1 MKKQILILFAFLAV
15 LTNLSAQEDID
26 STQFLFNKFQDGSVY
41 YKDGRVYNARLNYH
55 LRGNCF
61 LFIDANDDNVIK
73 EFGEVNQISAV
84 KVADKSFLLQND
96 GSAYEVIQFDPMI
109 AVKYIGRFKKEGKN
123 SGYGGRS
130 ETGSI
135 DAFSSIRNNGET
147 HSLPT
152 GKYILIGIDN
162 AYLIEKEG
170 KRKSFRTEKQFL
182 KLYPK
187 HTDELQKY
195 IEEKKVKLN
204 DVEQMAELIRYA
216 NTLKP

>member
-1 MKKQILILFAFLAV
+1 MNLW
-15 LTNLSAQEDID
+15 LTVKSC
-26 STQFLFNKFQDGSVY
+26 
-41 YKDGRVYNARLNYH
+41 KDFCLPFRCN
-55 LRGNCF
+55 
-61 LFIDANDDNVIK
+61 
-73 EFGEVNQISAV
+73 
-84 KVADKSFLLQND
+84 
-96 GSAYEVIQFDPMI
+96 P
-109 AVKYIGRFKKEGKN
+109 
-123 SGYGGRS
+123 
-130 ETGSI
+130 
-135 DAFSSIRNNGET
+135 FSSIRNNGET
-147 HSLPT
+147 HSLST

-204 DVEQMAELIRYA
+204 NVEQMAELIRYA